1 MGIEGFYFPFL
12 NYPPWLFGR
21 LMNTQKTSDSSKRRA
36 MKSSTPLHRG
46 RPKGTGLDD
55 RAKLRALADMLA
67 ADPQLKPTTAIKN
80 LGVTDP
86 SAIRRL
92 RDKLKEMQSALEGPK
107 GTERTPRSRSIALRA
122 KAEPTYS
129 EEPPLKTSVCPP
141 RANEF
146 PAASPAPQRHSEPN
160 PPARSASQTGPENW
174 LTSWFALGLT
184 GANAAM
190 DMQRAY
196 FDYLL
201 KNPGVTLALEQHVR
215 ANEFLIACTG
225 TKRPTRRR

>member
-55 RAKLRALADMLA
+55 RAKLRALAEMLA

-92 RDKLKEMQSALEGPK
+92 RDKLKEMQSMLEGAK
-107 GTERTPRSRSIALRA
+107 GSERAPRSRSIALRA

-129 EEPPLKTSVCPP
+129 EEPSLKARVSP
-141 RANEF
+141 RRSNELSI
-146 PAASPAPQRHSEPN
+146 ASPAPQPPHEPN
-160 PPARSASQTGPENW
+160 PPAQSASQAGLENW
-174 LTSWFALGLT
+174 LTSWFALNLT
-184 GANAAM
+184 GVNAAL

-196 FDYLL
+196 FDYLF
-201 KNPGVTLALEQHVR
+201 KNPGITLALKQHVR

-225 TKRPTRRR
+225 TKRHTRRR